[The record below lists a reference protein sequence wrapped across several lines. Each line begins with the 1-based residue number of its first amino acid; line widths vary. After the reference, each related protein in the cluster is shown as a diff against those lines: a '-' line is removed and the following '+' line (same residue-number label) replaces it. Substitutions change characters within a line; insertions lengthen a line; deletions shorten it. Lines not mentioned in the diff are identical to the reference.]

1 MESKGTLVAQKLIPC
16 GRKLGLQ
23 QIRTHTLRPLRYLI
37 RHTSG
42 GGIAEQYEELTP
54 SLHLFLSNN
63 ELDDVPGELFKLEN
77 LTVLSLRSNDL
88 TEIVSSIS
96 KLTKLQELNV
106 GSNQLNW
113 LPWELLQLTKGSLS
127 RWTLFPNPFIR
138 PVPSTWD
145 YNKRV
150 SMPGSD
156 HAYQVAST
164 HIAFLDITG
173 TSSRQWRPAPSSMT
187 EHWPEPA
194 RIHEFHGPPTE
205 EQTRIPSLLELALQT
220 CYRAPQLSQLPFLLP
235 EDVDVAHLIQLLKQT
250 FYLKEAGGRE
260 CSVCGR
266 EYIVPRTE
274 WVEWWCLVLPHSP
287 GKRESALD
295 RSGGP
300 IPFLRR
306 GCSWACWVQEPDPL
320 IRGWSLAPSGDWLR
334 IRGGDSKES
343 ELRQ

>member
-1 MESKGTLVAQKLIPC
+1 MD
-16 GRKLGLQ
+16 LQ

-42 GGIAEQYEELTP
+42 AGNAEQYEELTP

-63 ELDDVPGELFKLEN
+63 ELDYVPGELFKLEN
-77 LTVLSLRSNDL
+77 LTVLSLRSNNL
-88 TEIVSSIS
+88 TEIFSSIS

-113 LPWELLQLTKGSLS
+113 LPWEILQLTKRSLN

-138 PVPSTWD
+138 PVPSTWQ
-145 YNKRV
+145 YNKHV
-150 SMPGSD
+150 SIPDSNY
-156 HAYQVAST
+156 AYQVAST

-173 TSSRQWRPAPSSMT
+173 ASSRQWRPAPSSMT
-187 EHWPEPA
+187 EQWPEPA
-194 RIHEFHGPPTE
+194 RIHKFLGPPTE
-205 EQTRIPSLLELALQT
+205 EQIRVPSLLELALRA
-220 CYRAPQLSQLPFLLP
+220 CYKAPQLSQLPFLLP
-235 EDVDVAHLIQLLKQT
+235 EDVDVEHLIQLLKQT
-250 FYLKEAGGRE
+250 LYLKEAGGRE

-274 WVEWWCLVLPHSP
+274 WVEWWCLLPPNSS
-287 GKRESALD
+287 GKHESALD
-295 RSGGP
+295 RSGVP

-306 GCSWACWVQEPDPL
+306 GCSWACWVQDSRAL
-320 IRGWSLAPSGDWLR
+320 IRGWSLTPRGDRPR
-334 IRGGDSKES
+334 IRGGDTEEG